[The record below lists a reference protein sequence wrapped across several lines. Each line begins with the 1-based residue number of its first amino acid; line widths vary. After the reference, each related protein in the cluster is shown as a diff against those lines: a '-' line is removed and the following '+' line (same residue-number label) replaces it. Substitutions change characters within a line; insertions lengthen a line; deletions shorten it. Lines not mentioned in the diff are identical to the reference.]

1 MSARTLGII
10 GTGLI
15 GASIGLRTCFDKLSM
30 TLGYDASDDV
40 VKEALLRGC
49 IDRIVTLQELLEEA
63 EVIVI
68 AVPPR
73 ATIEV
78 LRYLSAHPPIR
89 AGLVL
94 DVASVKVPI
103 VRAAEGVANFVASH
117 PMAGREHGGPANADR
132 ALFEDR
138 PWAYVSSGDGELDE
152 RLCAFVTSL
161 GARPFAIDA
170 ELHDRTVALTSHLP
184 QLMAF
189 AFVDR
194 LLDVR
199 ADAREGLS
207 GPVARELRRIGASDR
222 ALWREIFSLNR
233 DDLAREARALA
244 ATLNAAADK
253 LDAGKSV
260 P

>member
-1 MSARTLGII
+1 MTARTLGII

-15 GASIGLRTCFDKLSM
+15 GGSIGLRARFDELGV
-30 TLGYDASDDV
+30 TLGFDASPDV
-40 VKEALLRGC
+40 AKEALLRGC
-49 IDRIVTLQELLEEA
+49 IDRAVTLDELLDEA
-63 EVIVI
+63 DAIVV
-68 AVPPR
+68 AAPPR

-78 LRYLSAHPPIR
+78 LRYLCAHPPAR
-89 AGLVL
+89 ARLVL
-94 DVASVKVPI
+94 DVASVKVPV
-103 VRAAEGVANFVASH
+103 VRAAEGMANFVASH
-117 PMAGREHGGPANADR
+117 PMAGRERGGPGNADR
-132 ALFEDR
+132 VLFEDR

-207 GPVARELRRIGASDR
+207 GPVAHELRRIGASDR

-233 DDLAREARALA
+233 DDLANEARALA
-244 ATLNAAADK
+244 ATLLAAADK
-253 LDAGKSV
+253 LDAGEIV